1 MGMRVDR
8 DLFDEAEYARFE
20 ERLQQCLLAL
30 GELLARPGFGVGPAT
45 FGAEVELFLIDREAR
60 PLPRNQ
66 AVRAAAADPRITFE
80 LDRFNLELNASPTL
94 LAGDP
99 FTALGDERHGR
110 CSRRRSSAVMW
121 VVSGWKPMR
130 R

>member
-1 MGMRVDR
+1 MGMRIDR

-20 ERLQQCLLAL
+20 ERLQQCLLTL

-45 FGAEVELFLIDREAR
+45 LGAEVELFLVDREAR

-66 AVRAAAADPRITFE
+66 AVPAAAADPRITFE
-80 LDRFNLELNASPTL
+80 LDRFNLELNASPRL

-99 FTALGDERHGR
+99 FTAVGDELTLLLERVR
-110 CSRRRSSAVMW
+110 DAACA
-121 VVSGWKPMR
+121 
-130 R
+130 